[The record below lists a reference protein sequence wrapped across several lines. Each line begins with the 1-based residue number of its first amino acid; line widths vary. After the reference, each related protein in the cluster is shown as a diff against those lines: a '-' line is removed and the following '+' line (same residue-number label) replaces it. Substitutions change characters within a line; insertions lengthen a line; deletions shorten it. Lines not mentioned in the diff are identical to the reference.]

1 MKSTVKK
8 FKMDENEDNLVKEYA
23 KKAIE
28 RMKAK
33 KEGKLIVFEGIDGSG
48 KTTQA
53 KFLVEYLQKNA
64 IDVIFTEWAGSRNVG
79 EYIKKMRKDKIEVNP
94 KSFSLLYAADFA
106 ERLEEVINPA
116 LSSGK
121 TVICDRYFYTAIA
134 RDTTL
139 GVEEDYV
146 KSIYSLAP
154 KPDVIFYLDIP
165 PKMALERL
173 VKRAIEE
180 SKAKKEQ
187 KEAQASK
194 PKGTVVGTIGQVTGT
209 VAGTISGTISGTV
222 TSQETTKPVTWKDVA
237 TMYDYATKIFKTE
250 KEEEAYFNFVNRV
263 VEKYKELANEYN
275 AVIIDAKLPQIV
287 IRKQIEK
294 IVNEKIFKL
303 TE

>member
-1 MKSTVKK
+1 MN
-8 FKMDENEDNLVKEYA
+8 ENEDNLVKEYA

-28 RMKAK
+28 RVKAK

-53 KFLVEYLQKNA
+53 KFLVDYLQKNG
-64 IDVIFTEWAGSRNVG
+64 IDVVFTEWAGSKNVG
-79 EYIKKMRKDKIEVNP
+79 EYIKKMREDKIEVNP

-139 GVEEDYV
+139 GVDEDYV

-154 KPDVIFYLDIP
+154 EPDIIFYFDVP

-173 VKRAIEE
+173 IKRAVEE
-180 SKAKKEQ
+180 SSAGEANKSKKQQGQPAK
-187 KEAQASK
+187 SV
-194 PKGTVVGTIGQVTGT
+194 KGTVSGTIGGTIAGT
-209 VAGTISGTISGTV
+209 VTGTISGTITP
-222 TSQETTKPVTWKDVA
+222 QEATKPVTWKDVA

-250 KEEEAYFNFVNRV
+250 KEEEAYLNFVNSV
-263 VEKYKELANEYN
+263 AEKYKKMVDEYN
-275 AVIIDAKLPQIV
+275 MVVIDAKLPIMV
-287 IRKQIEK
+287 IRKQIEN
-294 IVNEKIFKL
+294 IINEKIFKS
-303 TE
+303 TG